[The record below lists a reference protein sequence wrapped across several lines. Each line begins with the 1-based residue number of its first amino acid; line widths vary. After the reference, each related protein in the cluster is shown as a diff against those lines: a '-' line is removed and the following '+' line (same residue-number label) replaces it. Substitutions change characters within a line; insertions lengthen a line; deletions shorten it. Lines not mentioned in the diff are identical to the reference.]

1 VGWASYHDQW
11 LSEGFAEFSAALFLQ
26 QAKGEHWQKDYIE
39 FWQRQQKRITDKN
52 QFGIAPNDAGPIWLG
67 LRLISPRS
75 ESAYQNVTYAKGAY
89 VLSMLRSMMY
99 GADITGK
106 DADQLFIDMMHDFVE
121 SHQNRLASTES
132 FKAVVEKHMT
142 RRMDLQ
148 GNNRLD
154 WFFNE
159 WVYGTHIPRYKFS
172 YDLSPAPDGKTK
184 LHMTMAQS
192 EVDDNFAML
201 VPIFADFGKGMVWL
215 GQIKMI
221 GNTEQTT
228 DVVLPV
234 QPKKVAYNA
243 YKEILE
249 R

>member
-1 VGWASYHDQW
+1 
-11 LSEGFAEFSAALFLQ
+11 
-26 QAKGEHWQKDYIE
+26 
-39 FWQRQQKRITDKN
+39 
-52 QFGIAPNDAGPIWLG
+52 
-67 LRLISPRS
+67 
-75 ESAYQNVTYAKGAY
+75 
-89 VLSMLRSMMY
+89 
-99 GADITGK
+99 
-106 DADQLFIDMMHDFVE
+106 
-121 SHQNRLASTES
+121 
-132 FKAVVEKHMT
+132 MT